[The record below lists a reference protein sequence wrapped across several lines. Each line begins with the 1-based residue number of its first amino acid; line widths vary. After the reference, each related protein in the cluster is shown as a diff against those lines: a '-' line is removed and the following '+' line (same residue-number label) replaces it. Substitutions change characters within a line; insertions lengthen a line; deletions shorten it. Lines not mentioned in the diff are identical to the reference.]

1 MENQFHLQLVIP
13 PTDAHAWCCRPFL
26 HPSQFCPVQDSHSPL
41 TSRSLT
47 VGKSTSTHGG
57 MNVNMG
63 AEEQLLR
70 HHMAEVEEMAIA
82 AHSQ

>member
-1 MENQFHLQLVIP
+1 
-13 PTDAHAWCCRPFL
+13 
-26 HPSQFCPVQDSHSPL
+26 
-41 TSRSLT
+41 
-47 VGKSTSTHGG
+47 